1 MSPEGF
7 ISICKQEH
15 VTIFAKSTN
24 SGKHKNFIISNNK
37 NVYDFYSGKGKWSST
52 PIVFSSLDNAL
63 RSLPRATGVLLAKD
77 FISAGIVAQN
87 KTKQGEYTVYY
98 GVTFKKDAG
107 VFTSGY
113 KCNHVRWKPAS
124 SKVKVYAE
132 DDTIIGIINFAESSE
147 EDDE

>member
-87 KTKQGEYTVYY
+87 KTKQGEYIKRKEKRSTRKEKEEEKMK
-98 GVTFKKDAG
+98 TFSQCSKHSK
-107 VFTSGY
+107 
-113 KCNHVRWKPAS
+113 HVALFWKYRRTYVVQKALSFALS
-124 SKVKVYAE
+124 S
-132 DDTIIGIINFAESSE
+132 
-147 EDDE
+147 

>member
-52 PIVFSSLDNAL
+52 PIVFSSLDKNIIIFL
-63 RSLPRATGVLLAKD
+63 HGKNRIIIIKIGRASCRERV
-77 FISAGIVAQN
+77 
-87 KTKQGEYTVYY
+87 
-98 GVTFKKDAG
+98 
-107 VFTSGY
+107 
-113 KCNHVRWKPAS
+113 
-124 SKVKVYAE
+124 
-132 DDTIIGIINFAESSE
+132 
-147 EDDE
+147 